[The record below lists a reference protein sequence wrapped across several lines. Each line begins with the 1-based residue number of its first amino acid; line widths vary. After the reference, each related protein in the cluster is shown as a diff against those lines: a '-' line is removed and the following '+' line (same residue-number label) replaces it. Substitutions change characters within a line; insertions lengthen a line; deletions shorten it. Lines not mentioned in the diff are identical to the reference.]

1 MELSLKNILLAGIGS
16 IALTYEKSE
25 SIINDLV
32 KKGELTINQGKELNE
47 ELKKR
52 MDKSKSDKEASNTLT
67 IETLKEVLSSL
78 NLATK
83 QDLIE
88 LEKRIEKLENR

>member
-16 IALTYEKSE
+16 VALTYEKSE

-47 ELKKR
+47 ELKKK

-67 IETLKEVLSSL
+67 AETLKEVLSSL

>member
-67 IETLKEVLSSL
+67 TETLKEVLSSL

>member
-1 MELSLKNILLAGIGS
+1 MEMSLKNILLAGIGS

-25 SIINDLV
+25 SVINELV
-32 KKGELTINQGKELNE
+32 RKGELTVNQGKELNE
-47 ELKKR
+47 ELREK
-52 MDKSKSDKEASNTLT
+52 MDKNKSEKEESNTLT
-67 IETLKEVLSSL
+67 IETLKEVLSNL

-88 LEKRIEKLENR
+88 LEKRIDKLENK

>member
-32 KKGELTINQGKELNE
+32 KKGELTINQGKEINE

>member
-16 IALTYEKSE
+16 VALTYEKSE

-47 ELKKR
+47 ELKKK

-67 IETLKEVLSSL
+67 TETLKEVLSSL
-78 NLATK
+78 NLVTK